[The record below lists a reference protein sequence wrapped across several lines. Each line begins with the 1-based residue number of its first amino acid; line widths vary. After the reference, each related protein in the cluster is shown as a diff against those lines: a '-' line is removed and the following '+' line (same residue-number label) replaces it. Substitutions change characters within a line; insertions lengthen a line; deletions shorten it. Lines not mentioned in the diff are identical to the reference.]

1 MELEHPIQGIHHI
14 TLVAANAARTV
25 QFYTQV
31 LGLRFV
37 KKTVNF
43 DRPHTYHLYFGD
55 DTGSPGTLVTFFEW
69 PDAPPARMGLGS
81 VQHLALTVDT
91 MDALLQWKTW
101 LQHHHMLVA
110 GPFDHQAYQSLVF
123 TDPDGV
129 VLEIATAGPGWQDLR
144 EGNAFLPAGSEL
156 AAETWP
162 EPVTVISDGMRLG
175 LLHHVAALTANIER
189 THEFYEDVLC
199 MPRLHMTT
207 DPDPHTAPRWYW
219 STQMGRAAGQPGT
232 VVIYTQPISVDAPL
246 RGQVGHGM
254 THHFAFEVPGDEAL
268 HFWRERLLERGL
280 KVTDV
285 LDRKYFHSIYFHDP
299 DDILLEIA
307 TAQPGFLV
315 DQPAER
321 LGKDLMLPSW
331 LEPER
336 PKIEAS
342 LPPIELDS

>member
-14 TLVAANAARTV
+14 TLVAGNAARTAR
-25 QFYTQV
+25 FYTQV
-31 LGLRFV
+31 LGMKFV

-43 DRPHTYHLYFGD
+43 DRPETYHLYFGD

-81 VQHLALTVDT
+81 VHHLALTVDS

-110 GPFDHQAYQSLVF
+110 GPFDHQAYRSLVF

-129 VLEIATAGPGWQDLR
+129 VLEIATTGPGWQDLR
-144 EGNAFLPAGSEL
+144 EGNDFLPPAGAL

-162 EPVTVISDGMRLG
+162 EPVNAISDGMRLG
-175 LLHHVAALTANIER
+175 LLHHIAALTADIER
-189 THEFYEDVLC
+189 THEFYEDFLC
-199 MPRLHMTT
+199 MPRLHATT
-207 DPDPHTAPRWYW
+207 DPDSRVAPRWYW
-219 STQMGRAAGQPGT
+219 STQTGRAAGQPGT
-232 VVIYTQPISVDAPL
+232 VVVYTQPYSADAPI

-254 THHFAFEVPGDEAL
+254 THHVAFEVEGDEAL
-268 HFWRERLLERGL
+268 QSWRERVLERGL
-280 KVTDV
+280 TVTDV
-285 LDRKYFHSIYFHDP
+285 LDRKYFHSIYFRDP
-299 DDILLEIA
+299 DDILIEIA

-315 DQPAER
+315 DQPADR

-336 PKIEAS
+336 PTIEAA
-342 LPPIELDS
+342 LPAMELDH

>member
-14 TLVAANAARTV
+14 TLVAANAARTAR
-25 QFYTQV
+25 FYTQV
-31 LGLRFV
+31 LGMRFV

-43 DRPHTYHLYFGD
+43 DRPDTYHLYFGD

-81 VQHLALTVDT
+81 VHHLALTVNS

-110 GPFDHQAYQSLVF
+110 GPFDHQAYRSLVF

-129 VLEIATAGPGWQDLR
+129 ILEIATAGPGWQDLR
-144 EGNAFLPAGSEL
+144 EGNGFLPPASGL

-162 EPVTVISDGMRLG
+162 EPVTSISDGMRLG
-175 LLHHVAALTANIER
+175 LLHHIAALTGNIER

-199 MPRLHMTT
+199 MPRLHTTT
-207 DPDPHTAPRWYW
+207 DPASHAAPRWYW
-219 STQMGRAAGQPGT
+219 STQAGNAAGRPGT
-232 VVIYTQPISVDAPL
+232 VVIYTQLLSADPPI

-254 THHFAFEVPGDEAL
+254 THHVAFEVVSDEAL
-268 HFWRERLLERGL
+268 QFWRERLLERGL
-280 KVTDV
+280 QVTDV

-307 TAQPGFLV
+307 TAEPGFLV
-315 DQPAER
+315 DQPADR
-321 LGKDLMLPSW
+321 LGEDLMLPSW
-331 LEPER
+331 LEPDR

>member
-14 TLVAANAARTV
+14 TLVAANAARTAR
-25 QFYTQV
+25 FYTQV
-31 LGLRFV
+31 LGMRFV

-43 DRPHTYHLYFGD
+43 DRPDTYHLYFGD

-81 VQHLALTVDT
+81 VHHLALTVDS

-110 GPFDHQAYQSLVF
+110 GPFDHQAYRSLVF

-129 VLEIATAGPGWQDLR
+129 ILEIATAGPGWQDL
-144 EGNAFLPAGSEL
+144 GAGSSFLPPTSGL

-162 EPVTVISDGMRLG
+162 EPVTAISDGMRLG
-175 LLHHVAALTANIER
+175 LLHHIAALTANIER
-189 THEFYEDVLC
+189 THEFYEDVLHIT
-199 MPRLHMTT
+199 RLHATT
-207 DPDPHTAPRWYW
+207 DPDLHAAPRWYW
-219 STQMGRAAGQPGT
+219 STQTGRAAGQPGT
-232 VVIYTQPISVDAPL
+232 VVIYTQPVSADAPIH
-246 RGQVGHGM
+246 GQVGHGV

-268 HFWRERLLERGL
+268 QFWRERLLERGL

-331 LEPER
+331 LEPGR
-336 PKIEAS
+336 SKIESS
-342 LPPIELDS
+342 LPPIDLDS